1 VTVGSNVPNAI
12 RIAPP
17 LTIRDKEMELGFEV
31 LHKVLGEIDEMC
43 DP

>member
-1 VTVGSNVPNAI
+1 MVGSNVPNAI

-17 LTIRDKEMELGFEV
+17 LTIRDEEMELGFEV